1 MKRER
6 KVINYQ
12 FGDFTSPK
20 GVNVPKANASRVVGK
35 DEQLAHTR
43 ALDHQVKSYGNIY

>member
-20 GVNVPKANASRVVGK
+20 GANVPKSNSSRVIGK

-43 ALDHQVKSYGNIY
+43 ALDYLVKSYESRS